1 MQEELE
7 EFLSEGRKREPN
19 PWGFVTGSESSSPPS
34 LCLFHSSPYLWGAGI
49 PHRGT
54 GHQPFVPVFEERPKS
69 SKLRVPLKPLIQPFG
84 RAGPSALPCVP
95 PEPSERS
102 VHTHSDKC
110 WDENCRWVL
119 STCSAQ
125 ILSFPLDTGCPTDT
139 IPWHSGRDL
148 HEPCGTLTLG
158 TLSPLSNVGATG
170 QWVQPTGFCTR
181 RKWQKTANV
190 ESKKLRNWPQTVL
203 KDRSHPMWRQELSKS
218 HSQKIK
224 RSFSLYGNPYTAFPH
239 GGGLKREIHAA
250 KLLWM
255 RALQNTRNIPVSF
268 QTSVSVQLEMV
279 TLPQITDYRI
289 WAELSFLRD
298 CLKQLFFLCFPV
310 KGLSEAFTKTNNP
323 PLF

>member
-1 MQEELE
+1 M
-7 EFLSEGRKREPN
+7 
-19 PWGFVTGSESSSPPS
+19 
-34 LCLFHSSPYLWGAGI
+34 
-49 PHRGT
+49 
-54 GHQPFVPVFEERPKS
+54 
-69 SKLRVPLKPLIQPFG
+69 
-84 RAGPSALPCVP
+84 
-95 PEPSERS
+95 
-102 VHTHSDKC
+102 
-110 WDENCRWVL
+110 
-119 STCSAQ
+119 
-125 ILSFPLDTGCPTDT
+125 
-139 IPWHSGRDL
+139 
-148 HEPCGTLTLG
+148 
-158 TLSPLSNVGATG
+158 
-170 QWVQPTGFCTR
+170 WVQLVSGSNPLGFAQGENGKR
-181 RKWQKTANV
+181 QQMWSPRSW
-190 ESKKLRNWPQTVL
+190 ENWPQTVL

-310 KGLSEAFTKTNNP
+310 KGLSEAFTKTNKP